1 MAPHLNRLAW
11 QRKGQSAMTESANV
25 GHRADADG
33 DGAAP
38 LRLRVYRHLRAA
50 IEQGSFAP
58 GAWLPP
64 SREQA
69 RLLGVSRNTVLWAME
84 RLQAEGYVV
93 ARVGAGSRVAPD
105 LAALRR
111 APAPGARPRA
121 ARPAAPAV
129 LLSRRGQGIAD
140 TALKWQPPLHPAAPF
155 RIGAPEV
162 ASFPFALWDRLA
174 RQTSHAQRRAL
185 AQYLDPAGAPAL
197 REAIAQ
203 WLWAS
208 RGIQCEPSQVL
219 VCSGSQQALDLTG
232 RLLLDP
238 GDEVLVEDP
247 GYPGIRACLAGHG
260 AQVRPVPLDDDGLQI
275 AEGAERWPRARLAVV
290 TPTHQFPTG
299 VRMGLRRRIELLE
312 WARACQGWI
321 VEDDYDGEFQYGAH
335 RVPALTSLPQAE
347 RVLYVGTFSK
357 TLHPGLRLGFIVLP
371 HALTAA
377 FASAR
382 ALTDRHAPGDSQDV
396 LARFITEGHLLRHLR
411 RMRELYPQRQQV
423 LIDAI
428 AQASGGA
435 VRLARSEQGMHL
447 VHEVAPGRADAP
459 LAGRALAAGVFLA
472 PLSRYAIESRRRG
485 WLFGYA
491 GFDGAALRDA
501 AARIGPL
508 LGAAG
513 RGINR

>member
-1 MAPHLNRLAW
+1 MPR
-11 QRKGQSAMTESANV
+11 SANAAV
-25 GHRADADG
+25 PAPPVA
-33 DGAAP
+33 GAQGRTP
-38 LRLRVYRHLRAA
+38 VRLQVYRQLRAA

-58 GAWLPP
+58 GARLPP

-69 RLLGVSRNTVLWAME
+69 RLLGVSRNSVLWALE
-84 RLQAEGYVV
+84 RLRAEGYVV
-93 ARVGAGSRVAPD
+93 ARVGDGSYVAPD
-105 LAALRR
+105 LAALRAR
-111 APAPGARPRA
+111 PTRPAPKA
-121 ARPAAPAV
+121 ATRPAAPAV
-129 LLSRRGQGIAD
+129 LLSRRGQWIAD
-140 TALKWQPPLHPAAPF
+140 TGLQWQPPVMAAAPF
-155 RIGAPEV
+155 RIGAPDV
-162 ASFPFALWDRLA
+162 AGFPFALWDRLA
-174 RQTSHAQRRAL
+174 RQTSAAQRQAQ
-185 AQYLDPAGAPAL
+185 AQYLDPAGLPAL

-208 RGIQCEPSQVL
+208 RGVHCDAAQVL

-238 GDEVLVEDP
+238 GDEVMVEDP

-260 AQVRPVPLDDDGLQI
+260 AQVRPVPVDADGLAI
-275 AEGAERWPRARLAVV
+275 GEGAARWPKARLVVV

-299 VRMGLRRRIELLE
+299 VRMGLKRRLELLE
-312 WARACQGWI
+312 WAQTRGGWI
-321 VEDDYDGEFQYGAH
+321 VEDDYDGEFQYGPH

-382 ALTDRHAPGDSQDV
+382 ALADRHAPGDSQDV

-411 RMRELYPQRQQV
+411 RMRELYPRRQQA
-423 LIDAI
+423 LIDAV
-428 AQASGGA
+428 AEATGGA
-435 VRLARSEQGMHL
+435 VRLARGEQGMHL
-447 VHEVAPGRADAP
+447 VHELPAGRADAP
-459 LAGRALAAGVFLA
+459 LSGRALAAGVVLA

-491 GFDGAALRDA
+491 GYDA
-501 AARIGPL
+501 AALAEAARRIGPL
-508 LGAAG
+508 LAAAVG
-513 RGINR
+513 RPVGG